1 MHRAGQKNT
10 FMGSHTILTGKSRT
24 RFKGSKIKL
33 GGYRIKPG
41 ELELIRASETIWL
54 ILARKMG
61 GTTVQNGWNSGAK
74 WVEQRCK
81 MGEITA

>member
-1 MHRAGQKNT
+1 MQNFVSLHRAGQKNT

-74 WVEQRCK
+74 WVK
-81 MGEITA
+81 